1 MSMEWMEN
9 ARCKNMGSELFM
21 SESKKDI
28 KEAIAICLGC
38 PAIKACLEYAIA
50 NKEQGVWGGTT
61 ERQRLRLI
69 KYKDQK
75 ISVKLRQNIQID

>member
-1 MSMEWMEN
+1 MEWMEN

-21 SESKKDI
+21 SENQKDI

-38 PAIKACLEYAIA
+38 PAVKSCLEYAIA

-61 ERQRLRLI
+61 ERQRTRLI
-69 KYKDQK
+69 RYKDQK
-75 ISVKLRQNIQID
+75 ISVKLKQNIQIE